1 MPLEVLPVKSK
12 DKYLR
17 HYQDFKNFEKEYPF
31 NATLDVII
39 LDYIKSLRE
48 QGLKISTIRSYVS
61 AITTKKIKNHVLLYA
76 KVNYWDYWGICDI
89 IYALFF
95 WS

>member
-31 NATLDVII
+31 DATLDVII
-39 LDYIKSLRE
+39 MDYIESLRE

-61 AITTKKIKNHVLLYA
+61 AITTCLTNEDKSLDPNTHKKIQRY
-76 KVNYWDYWGICDI
+76 
-89 IYALFF
+89 FQQ
-95 WS
+95 